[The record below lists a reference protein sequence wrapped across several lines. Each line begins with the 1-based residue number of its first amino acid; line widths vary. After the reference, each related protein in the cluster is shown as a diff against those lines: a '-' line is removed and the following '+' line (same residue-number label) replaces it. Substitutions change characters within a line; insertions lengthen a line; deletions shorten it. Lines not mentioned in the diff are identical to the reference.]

1 MADESGSV
9 HVTEKSGRPWDSWVM
24 FWLKV
29 FSDIVGGCV
38 QNSGVGSRRG
48 LVTGGNSKLELV
60 SVDVGGTKKL
70 VGVSISVNMA
80 VSTFS

>member
-38 QNSGVGSRRG
+38 QNSGVGNRG
-48 LVTGGNSKLELV
+48 ELVTGGKSKLELV

>member
-1 MADESGSV
+1 MADESGAV

-38 QNSGVGSRRG
+38 QNSGVGSRRE

>member
-38 QNSGVGSRRG
+38 QNSGVGSRRE
-48 LVTGGNSKLELV
+48 LVTGGKSKLELV